1 MRNSTIGVNLNQK
14 PTAIEKELKEIDKIK
29 ERQKVELQALLQHNL
44 ANYLKQKENEEKS
57 KILSQRY
64 SVDRRPFYKTI
75 NTSNLIINKR

>member
-29 ERQKVELQALLQHNL
+29 ERQKIELQALLQHNL
-44 ANYLKQKENEEKS
+44 ANYFKQKENEEKS

-64 SVDRRPFYKTI
+64 SVDRRSFYKTI
-75 NTSNLIINKR
+75 NTSNINY